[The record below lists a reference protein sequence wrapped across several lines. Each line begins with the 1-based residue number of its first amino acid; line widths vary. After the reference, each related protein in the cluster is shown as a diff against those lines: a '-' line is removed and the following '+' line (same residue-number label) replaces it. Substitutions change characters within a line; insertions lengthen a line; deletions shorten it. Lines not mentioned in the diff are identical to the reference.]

1 MKKFLTFSLIFFT
14 FFSCTKT
21 DNHDGY
27 KYPDSKVWKHR
38 VNTKE
43 ELKDARKN
51 FDGVEIDIFYV
62 SEKNDIFVGHSYAD
76 TVNHLLFSDLLSSLR
91 KAKKL
96 CYWLDF
102 KYLNVENAEQAIS
115 ALNVIAE
122 RYKIKERIFIES
134 WSQKALSVAK
144 SNGFHTM
151 LWVTSLSYKKYE
163 TLDDTISLLNNI
175 RSSINNLNPDAISC
189 VSAMFPILCDS
200 FPEQNIHF
208 WDTPKKYTPENVEST
223 KKICQNENVKIVLVD
238 YPNPIDY

>member
-1 MKKFLTFSLIFFT
+1 MKKFLVFSLIIIAL
-14 FFSCTKT
+14 FSCVRNG
-21 DNHDGY
+21 DNEGFQ
-27 KYPDSKVWKHR
+27 YPDSKVWKHR
-38 VNTKE
+38 VNSIE
-43 ELKDARKN
+43 ELRDAAKV

-62 SEKNDIFVGHSYAD
+62 LEKNNIFVGHSYAD
-76 TVNHLLFSDLLSSLR
+76 TVNNLLFSDLLSSLK
-91 KAKKL
+91 KANKM

-102 KYLNVENAEQAIS
+102 KYLNANNAEQAIK
-115 ALNVIAE
+115 ALNIIADK
-122 RYKIKERIFIES
+122 YNIKERTFIES

-144 SNGFHTM
+144 NNGFHTM

-163 TLDDTISLLNNI
+163 SYEDTMALLNNI
-175 RSSINNLNPDAISC
+175 RSNINSLNPDAISC

-223 KKICQNENVKIVLVD
+223 KRICRNENVRIVLVD